1 MYLYVNSDAGS
12 LLLGRIK
19 AMIRKIGRL
28 IAYDVEECGGV
39 MSAIVFAN
47 VLMVSLAA
55 LAVTF
60 SNGGW

>member
-1 MYLYVNSDAGS
+1 
-12 LLLGRIK
+12 
-19 AMIRKIGRL
+19 MIRKIGRL